1 MQRVRF
7 LKSHIQKQKV
17 NLRRLMKAHAHG
29 EATDEVVD
37 QASRV
42 LDADSNEFHQLKVC
56 CMPVHLSACACLQ
69 QISLQVVDRV
79 FKVWEASSTEF
90 CEVKVSVLL
99 LSAAESTCVHVR
111 VYVRVAVPTLRAFK
125 GALIRSSQTVHLS
138 NSSRTVA
145 FVLIPGCS
153 LFD

>member
-1 MQRVRF
+1 MRF

-29 EATDEVVD
+29 EAADEVVD

-56 CMPVHLSACACLQ
+56 VVHASAFVSMCLSATNLSSGRGPGLQ
-69 QISLQVVDRV
+69 SL
-79 FKVWEASSTEF
+79 
-90 CEVKVSVLL
+90 
-99 LSAAESTCVHVR
+99 
-111 VYVRVAVPTLRAFK
+111 
-125 GALIRSSQTVHLS
+125 
-138 NSSRTVA
+138 
-145 FVLIPGCS
+145 GC